1 MKDGIDDDMVETGV
15 LITPVMVEIDEIL
28 DVVMGANI
36 LYVLH
41 RHNYVFS

>member
-15 LITPVMVEIDEIL
+15 LVTPVMVEVDEIL
-28 DVVMGANI
+28 NVVMRTNI